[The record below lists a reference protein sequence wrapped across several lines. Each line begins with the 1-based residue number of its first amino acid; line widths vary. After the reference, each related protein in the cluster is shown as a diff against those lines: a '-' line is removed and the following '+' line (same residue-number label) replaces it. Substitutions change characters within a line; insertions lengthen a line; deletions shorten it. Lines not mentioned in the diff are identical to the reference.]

1 MKNTISTL
9 SAFGLLAYVAYAG
22 STPIPDIDDYS
33 HSNIAADGTPY
44 AYSLDDVQLYQQQG
58 YNSALR
64 TPKLCECGSN
74 NKGVYGLNNNDAG
87 HGHSN
92 GHQHQLKQSNRRQDN
107 SQHHGHLQAEH
118 EHERYRDT
126 PFYFH
131 RHGNAHFYPPIAVLG
146 G

>member
-1 MKNTISTL
+1 MKTVSTL
-9 SAFGLLAYVAYAG
+9 SAVGLFAYVAYAG
-22 STPIPDIDDYS
+22 STPIPEIYSQGNIVGDD
-33 HSNIAADGTPY
+33 DDTPY
-44 AYSLDDVQLYQQQG
+44 AHSLQDDQLYQHE
-58 YNSALR
+58 YNSASHP
-64 TPKLCECGSN
+64 PKLCACGPN
-74 NKGVYGLNNNDAG
+74 NKRVYGVNNNDAG

-92 GHQHQLKQSNRRQDN
+92 GHQHQLTQSNRRQDN
-107 SQHHGHLQAEH
+107 SHHHGHLQPEH